1 MADAAISET
10 LIGRVKWY
18 DNVKG
23 YGFVATD
30 DGLGDV
36 LLHANCLRRS
46 EVTDAPDGA
55 KVVLEV
61 VQGERGRQAVKVVEL
76 VVDATLIPPD
86 PAKTMR
92 PTQILEITD
101 EDGEWLPA
109 RVKWF
114 DRAKGFGFLNVFGDD
129 ADVFVHMETLRVSG
143 LPDLVAGEAV
153 ATRVISGPRGKM
165 AAEVQ
170 AWDRVQSGEDTVVNG
185 EFAAGAMG

>member
-1 MADAAISET
+1 MTEAAISET
-10 LIGRVKWY
+10 LVGRIKWY

-23 YGFVATD
+23 YGFVATE
-30 DGLGDV
+30 DGQGDV

-46 EVTDAPDGA
+46 DVTDAPDGA

-76 VVDATLIPPD
+76 MLDAVLTPPD
-86 PAKTMR
+86 PANTMR

-114 DRAKGFGFLNVFGDD
+114 DKAKGFGFANIFGKSD
-129 ADVFVHMETLRVSG
+129 DVFLHVEVLRRSG
-143 LPDLVAGEAV
+143 LAELQPGEALAV
-153 ATRVISGPRGKM
+153 RIIEGNRGLMATEVGAWE
-165 AAEVQ
+165 AALLK
-170 AWDRVQSGEDTVVNG
+170 AD
-185 EFAAGAMG
+185 

>member
-1 MADAAISET
+1 MAEAAISET
-10 LIGRVKWY
+10 LKGRIKWY

-23 YGFVATD
+23 YGFVAAE
-30 DGLGDV
+30 DGGGDV

-55 KVVLEV
+55 EVVLEV

-76 VVDATLIPPD
+76 VVDVTLTAPD
-86 PAKTMR
+86 PANTMR
-92 PTQILEITD
+92 PTQILEIAD
-101 EDGEWLPA
+101 EDGEWLAA

-114 DRAKGFGFLNVFGDD
+114 DRAKGFGFLNVFGDS
-129 ADVFVHMETLRVSG
+129 ADVFVHMETLRTSG

-153 ATRVISGPRGKM
+153 ATRVIKGPRGKM

-170 AWDRVQSGEDTVVNG
+170 AWDRVQSGAETSLPA
-185 EFAAGAMG
+185 E

>member
-1 MADAAISET
+1 MTEAAISET
-10 LIGRVKWY
+10 LVGRIKWY

-23 YGFVATD
+23 YGFVATE
-30 DGLGDV
+30 DGQGDV

-46 EVTDAPDGA
+46 DVTDAPDGA

-76 VVDATLIPPD
+76 VIDAVLTPPD
-86 PAKTMR
+86 PANTMR

-129 ADVFVHMETLRVSG
+129 ADVFVHMETLRTSG
-143 LPDLVAGEAV
+143 LPDLLAGEAV
-153 ATRVISGPRGKM
+153 ATRVIKGPRGKM

-170 AWDRVQSGEDTVVNG
+170 AWDRVQTGSLS
-185 EFAAGAMG
+185 AMSAE